1 MVNHS
6 FFSDNMCRVSSLID
20 TPRVAQ
26 YKLSFPHEFEG
37 TSSCDCDCQIKLLPN
52 EEVAFKVRARPET
65 LGLKLPLEE
74 NIFKSSIYEEKEAQ
88 VLENNLS
95 AEGILPFLLKF

>member
-1 MVNHS
+1 
-6 FFSDNMCRVSSLID
+6 MCRVSSILNP
-20 TPRVAQ
+20 PRVAP
-26 YKLSFPHEFEG
+26 YNLNFPHEFEG

-65 LGLKLPLEE
+65 LGLKPPLEE
-74 NIFKSSIYEEKEAQ
+74 NFFESSIYEEKEAQ